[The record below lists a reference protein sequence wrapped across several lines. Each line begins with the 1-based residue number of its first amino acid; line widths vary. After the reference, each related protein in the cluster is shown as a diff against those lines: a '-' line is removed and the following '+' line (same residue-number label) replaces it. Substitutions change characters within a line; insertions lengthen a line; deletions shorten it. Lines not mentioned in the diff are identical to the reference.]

1 LTSAAGPLRWALPA
15 AALAMPLVGALFG
28 GDVGAQSARFR
39 TLVVPAGYAFAI
51 WGLIFLLDALFAAW
65 QALRARAHDPGLQR
79 LRLPATLGFACTALW
94 MPVFVQQAYAAAV
107 VVIWLALA
115 LLLAALLAVAR
126 AGAGSAAASPLAAV
140 ALGLHAG
147 WLSLAAF
154 VNTAQLALA
163 SGWTTP
169 TAQLP
174 LSLLLWAGAAA
185 LLLLVQ
191 RALGPCRL
199 ALLAY
204 TAAAAWGL
212 VGVVLA
218 QHGSPLP
225 GADTSAQVATAL
237 LVLLA
242 AHAAWRTAGRG
253 LRA

>member
-1 LTSAAGPLRWALPA
+1 
-15 AALAMPLVGALFG
+15 VGGLYG
-28 GDVGAQSARFR
+28 GDVGARSARFQ

-65 QALRARAHDPGLQR
+65 QALRVRAHDPGLQR

-107 VVIWLALA
+107 VVIWLALV
-115 LLLAALLAVAR
+115 LLLVSVLAAAR
-126 AGAGSAAASPLAAV
+126 PGRGSAAASPLAAL

-163 SGWTTP
+163 QGWVQP
-169 TAQLP
+169 LSQLP

-185 LLLLVQ
+185 VLLPMQ
-191 RALGPCRL
+191 RALAVCRP

-204 TAAAAWGL
+204 SAAAAWGL

-218 QHGSPLP
+218 QRGGSLP
-225 GADTSAQVATAL
+225 GATASATAAAALL
-237 LVLLA
+237 LVLCT
-242 AHAAWRTAGRG
+242 HAAWQALRPRG
-253 LRA
+253 PRA